1 MMPKKVLIAFGSPSD
16 VKSIPDFPRE
26 ADTEYY
32 RSVASAHRTPD
43 VVERHRDYCKWD
55 GIIAGAGMCN
65 ALKDAYLSHADIATV
80 LVALPMDDKATRGV
94 SSMLSSSETP
104 PGYPIGMIGLGN
116 LPAAVKFV
124 NYALQPHK
132 KVSLHTIGTTVEPDK
147 TIDDTA
153 KMLKRLGVEY
163 QFPTQVE
170 PDTYTKPLEHF
181 RSFIYS
187 LVW

>member
-132 KVSLHTIGTTVEPDK
+132 KVSLHTRGTTVEPDK

-170 PDTYTKPLEHF
+170 PDTLNLLAYDNPLNF
-181 RSFIYS
+181 AIS
-187 LVW
+187 

>member
-1 MMPKKVLIAFGSPSD
+1 MMPKKVLIAFDSPSD
-16 VKSIPDFPRE
+16 VMSLPDFPRE

-32 RSVASAHRTPD
+32 LSIASAHKTPD
-43 VVERHRDYCKWD
+43 VVEQHSDYCKWD

-132 KVSLHTIGTTVEPDK
+132 KVSLHTRGTTVEPDK

-170 PDTYTKPLEHF
+170 PDTLNLLAYDNPLNF
-181 RSFIYS
+181 AIS
-187 LVW
+187 